1 MRKKN
6 KKRKK
11 FFYINLWQV
20 FFVLIIIFFYI
31 VLSIKFN
38 IYINNKLYKKDITL
52 GKFLLLK
59 ELILEEILKKEKN
72 IIKTKIYYDIK
83 NKSVN
88 IKTIEENPVAAIC
101 YKNECYI
108 LGEHSYIFK
117 PTKYYNISH
126 LLKIK
131 SSLPIKENTILNP
144 KLTNALALIFEYS
157 HNKSIFLK
165 QIEIL
170 SNYDLIIQTKQFRFI
185 VDPNKDVKNQLKKLE
200 YFINNYKEEY
210 HQIDLRIDKKIYF
223 K

>member
-1 MRKKN
+1 
-6 KKRKK
+6 
-11 FFYINLWQV
+11 
-20 FFVLIIIFFYI
+20 
-31 VLSIKFN
+31 
-38 IYINNKLYKKDITL
+38 
-52 GKFLLLK
+52 
-59 ELILEEILKKEKN
+59 
-72 IIKTKIYYDIK
+72 
-83 NKSVN
+83 
-88 IKTIEENPVAAIC
+88 
-101 YKNECYI
+101 
-108 LGEHSYIFK
+108 
-117 PTKYYNISH
+117 
-126 LLKIK
+126 
-131 SSLPIKENTILNP
+131 LPIKENTILNP